1 MVSKPTDSAS
11 KPRKQLGEPANDA
24 LRTLSLKINQLK
36 KQIQAER
43 IVYIKVDPT
52 LILDLREL
60 LLNSIPSKLDH
71 HLQIHFLP
79 TTELGGIIEFME
91 SCMNSPN
98 ISNYRAMKALRG

>member
-43 IVYIKVDPT
+43 IVYIKVKLIPDLCCLS
-52 LILDLREL
+52 LILLRMSLYFYSLFAGE
-60 LLNSIPSKLDH
+60 IT
-71 HLQIHFLP
+71 FC
-79 TTELGGIIEFME
+79 F
-91 SCMNSPN
+91 C
-98 ISNYRAMKALRG
+98 